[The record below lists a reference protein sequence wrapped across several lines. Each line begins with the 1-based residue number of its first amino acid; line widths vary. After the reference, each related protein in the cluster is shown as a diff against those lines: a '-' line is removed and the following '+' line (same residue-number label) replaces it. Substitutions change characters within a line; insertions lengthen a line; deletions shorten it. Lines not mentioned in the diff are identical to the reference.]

1 MCFNSVVNHGPLE
14 GNNCQGFIKEQNLQ
28 KFSKILEETTML
40 KNVIDKVIKV
50 LCDIRNVYSSCC
62 GSTLDPKYEDII
74 TSFKN
79 SWQALIDE
87 PILKLSW
94 TPKAHHIA
102 DHFVEYFK
110 DYII

>member
-1 MCFNSVVNHGPLE
+1 MRKVGIKRSEYFSKKLE
-14 GNNCQGFIKEQNLQ
+14 GNDCQGFIKEQNLK

-50 LCDIRNVYSSCC
+50 LSDIRNVYSSCC

-74 TSFKN
+74 ASFKN

-87 PILKLSW
+87 PLLKLSW
-94 TPKAHHIA
+94 TPKSSS
-102 DHFVEYFK
+102 YCRSLC
-110 DYII
+110 